1 MIDNRQRTRDHTHT
15 HTHTPQDPD
24 QAAAYLRALFHA
36 EEHLALVA
44 IDRIAGR
51 HPEQRIC
58 QAGAVTAPKFQA
70 FLRHLNAEGYDIFVS
85 MNPVKPER
93 RRREKQDV
101 AKVRRLQLDLDR
113 NGPESLH
120 RVLADVHA
128 GALPRPAAVVR
139 SSRHNYQVIWHADPD
154 VWTAPEA
161 EDTMRRLAAEYGGD
175 SSVADVARVMRLP
188 GFRNKKPERDDA
200 PVRWTDHAGRK
211 THPHAFAH
219 LPEVELSPPRS
230 AAAGRQI
237 EGRDNSQ
244 SARDWAYA
252 KDQLRKGVPQEKVI
266 AALEKRRAGE
276 KHDPHYY
283 AERTTRKAF
292 LDIQRPRTR
301 TQPSR

>member
-1 MIDNRQRTRDHTHT
+1 M
-15 HTHTPQDPD
+15 
-24 QAAAYLRALFHA
+24 
-36 EEHLALVA
+36 
-44 IDRIAGR
+44 
-51 HPEQRIC
+51 
-58 QAGAVTAPKFQA
+58 TAPKFQA
-70 FLRHLNAEGYDIFVS
+70 WLRALNAQGYDIFVS
-85 MNPVKPER
+85 MNPINPER

-128 GALPRPAAVVR
+128 GSLPRPAAVVR

-161 EDTMRRLAAEYGGD
+161 EDTMRRLAARYGGD

-200 PVRWTDHAGRK
+200 PVQWTDHAGRP
-211 THPHAFAH
+211 TRPEAFAH
-219 LPEVELSPPRS
+219 LPKAGHSPQRS
-230 AAAGRQI
+230 SGTGRQI
-237 EGRDNSQ
+237 EGRDTSQ

-276 KHDPHYY
+276 KHDPRYY

-292 LDIQRPRTR
+292 LDIQRPRAR
-301 TQPSR
+301 ALPSR

>member
-1 MIDNRQRTRDHTHT
+1 MR
-15 HTHTPQDPD
+15 
-24 QAAAYLRALFHA
+24 
-36 EEHLALVA
+36 
-44 IDRIAGR
+44 
-51 HPEQRIC
+51 
-58 QAGAVTAPKFQA
+58 AVTAPKFQA
-70 FLRHLNAEGYDIFVS
+70 WLRALNAQGYDIFVS
-85 MNPVKPER
+85 MNPVNPQR

-113 NGPESLH
+113 NGPKSLH

-128 GALPRPAAVVR
+128 GSLPPPAAVVR

-154 VWTAPEA
+154 AWTAPEA

-200 PVRWTDHAGRK
+200 PVRWTDHAGRA

-219 LPEVELSPPRS
+219 LPRVELSPNRS
-230 AAAGRQI
+230 PAPGRQI
-237 EGRDNSQ
+237 EGRDTSQ

-252 KDQLRKGVPQEKVI
+252 KDQLRKGVPQERVI

-292 LDIQRPRTR
+292 LDIQRPQARA
-301 TQPSR
+301 QPSR